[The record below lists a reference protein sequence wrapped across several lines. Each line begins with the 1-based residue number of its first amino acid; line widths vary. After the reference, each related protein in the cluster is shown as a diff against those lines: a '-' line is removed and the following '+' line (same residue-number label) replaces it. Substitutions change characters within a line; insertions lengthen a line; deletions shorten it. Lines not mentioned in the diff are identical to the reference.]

1 MKIWAY
7 LALAALL
14 LGGVKLAYS
23 AVYGS
28 GWNAAIVEQTALIQ
42 EARDDAVEKALTE
55 WENTARIAEVQI
67 VVEER
72 IVEVI
77 RVVEKEIPVIVER
90 IVEVHPECNDL
101 GDDFASLLN
110 AQVNSRSGLE
120 NNRPGI
126 TTEPHP

>member
-7 LALAALL
+7 LGLAALL
-14 LGGVKLAYS
+14 LGGAKWAHS

-42 EARDDAVEKALTE
+42 EAREDAVEKALSE

-110 AQVNSRSGLE
+110 AQVNSRPGLE
-120 NNRPGI
+120 NNSPGA
-126 TTEPHP
+126 TAEPHP